1 MITVCCTIV
10 TCFTPNVAE
19 LIGHKK
25 TVIYVV
31 DRHIKS
37 QTLDGGVAG
46 GGRGV
51 GGGQAFCFVLGGV
64 FFSLP
69 PTPNFFVSE
78 NVIFK
83 ESNTVL

>member
-1 MITVCCTIV
+1 MIIVFCRIV

-46 GGRGV
+46 GGRGM
-51 GGGQAFCFVLGGV
+51 GGGHAFCLFWGV
-64 FFSLP
+64 SFFSAP
-69 PTPNFFVSE
+69 HPQFFC
-78 NVIFK
+78 K
-83 ESNTVL
+83 